1 MDNTFKDLMA
11 RDLDEIFFDA
21 DAFAEEIFWDGEKI
35 TVIVEDVEARE
46 GMLESG
52 LEEKLI
58 RVRRKDI
65 HVRLQQGDQV
75 ILGLDPGLVHG
86 GERWHIAKVNEAG
99 DEYVVLFERSVS

>member
-65 HVRLQQGDQV
+65 HVPYPKRLPLYRQEYAQPG
-75 ILGLDPGLVHG
+75 GALDSFDAASARRNPRV
-86 GERWHIAKVNEAG
+86 
-99 DEYVVLFERSVS
+99 